1 MSNAL
6 FQKQREEKAEVK
18 GETLYE
24 GKVLNL
30 HRETL
35 SYEDGSHQHWEIIRH
50 PGAVVILAVDREEQI
65 YLVNQWRRP
74 IGKII
79 LELPAG
85 TLEEGEP
92 PLECAKREIQEEIGY
107 RAEKWTSLGGFYST
121 PGFCDE
127 YLHLFLAQELTES
140 SLDGD
145 ENEGIDVVKMA
156 LKEAITLIDN
166 QEIQDL
172 KTLYA
177 ILAYRRLEQK

>member
-6 FQKQREEKAEVK
+6 FQKQREEKAKVK

-24 GKVLNL
+24 GKVLTL
-30 HRETL
+30 RRETL
-35 SYEDGSHQHWEIIRH
+35 SYEDGSQQHWEIIRH

-85 TLEEGEP
+85 TLEDGEP

-107 RAEKWTSLGGFYST
+107 RAEKWTSLGGFYSA

-127 YLHLFLAQELTES
+127 YLHFFLAQELSES
-140 SLDGD
+140 TLDGD
-145 ENEGIDVVKMA
+145 ENEGIDVVKLPLEKA
-156 LKEAITLIDN
+156 LALVDRQQIE
-166 QEIQDL
+166 DL

-177 ILAYRRLEQK
+177 LLAYSRREKR